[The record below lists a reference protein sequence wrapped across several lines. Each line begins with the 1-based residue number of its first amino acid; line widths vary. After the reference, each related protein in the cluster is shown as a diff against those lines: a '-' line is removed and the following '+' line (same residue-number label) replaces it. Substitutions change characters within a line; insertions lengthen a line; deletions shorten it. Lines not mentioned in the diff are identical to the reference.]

1 MVHLANVSSFFG
13 GRPKFAPDGVSGKL
27 NEGFREMFQR
37 LFLRVV
43 SKLVL
48 TSALQVSSCILMV
61 TQKYFS
67 AISLDFWQYV
77 TLCWLSFPREYI
89 LFSLEIHEMSLPL
102 TARSQKKRTQLLLPD
117 GSSVQVK
124 MMRELT
130 SCCTHYGS
138 EGEEVEERF
147 AVDLVSSY
155 NHWATIF
162 GTLSF

>member
-1 MVHLANVSSFFG
+1 
-13 GRPKFAPDGVSGKL
+13 
-27 NEGFREMFQR
+27 
-37 LFLRVV
+37 
-43 SKLVL
+43 
-48 TSALQVSSCILMV
+48 
-61 TQKYFS
+61 
-67 AISLDFWQYV
+67 
-77 TLCWLSFPREYI
+77 
-89 LFSLEIHEMSLPL
+89 MSLPL

>member
-67 AISLDFWQYV
+67 TISLDF
-77 TLCWLSFPREYI
+77 
-89 LFSLEIHEMSLPL
+89 
-102 TARSQKKRTQLLLPD
+102 
-117 GSSVQVK
+117 
-124 MMRELT
+124 
-130 SCCTHYGS
+130 
-138 EGEEVEERF
+138 
-147 AVDLVSSY
+147 
-155 NHWATIF
+155 
-162 GTLSF
+162 